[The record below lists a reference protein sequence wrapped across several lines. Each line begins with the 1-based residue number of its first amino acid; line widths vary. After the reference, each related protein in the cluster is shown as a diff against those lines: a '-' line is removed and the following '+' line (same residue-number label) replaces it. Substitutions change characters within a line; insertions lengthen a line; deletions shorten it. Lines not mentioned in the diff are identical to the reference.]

1 MNFNSTAEFANEQDQ
16 KDSLRSFRDQ
26 FHIPKHNEV
35 ESVYF
40 TGNSLGLQ
48 PKSTKKYIEE
58 ELSDWAKYGVE
69 GHFDVAQRPWF
80 HYHKF
85 SKKALA
91 HLFGAKE
98 LEVVSMNNLTGNL
111 HLMMV
116 SFFRPEG
123 KRNKIMIES
132 GAFPSD
138 YYAVES
144 QLRFHGLNPEEHQIE
159 LKPRAGEYTLRTE
172 DIISSIEEHAE
183 ELALVMLPG
192 VQYYTGQYFDL
203 EAITKAAHAVG
214 AKAGFDLAHAAGNL
228 PMKLHDW
235 NLDFAVWCSYKYLNS
250 GPGGISGIFVH
261 ERHAK
266 NNKIPRFAGWWGY
279 NEEKRFQ
286 MKPVFE
292 AMPGAD
298 GWQLSNVNVL
308 TGAAHLA
315 SLEIFE
321 EAGIENLREKS
332 IRLTAYTEFL
342 LEEINREFDKELIK
356 IISPKDPM
364 QRGAQLSLIMKKNG
378 RQVFDFLT
386 KEGVISDWREPD
398 VIRIAPVPL
407 YNSYKDSFKFYSIL
421 KKYYNNG
428 N

>member
-1 MNFNSTAEFANEQDQ
+1 MNFNSSAEFAKEQDQ
-16 KDSLRSFRDQ
+16 NDPLRSFRSQ
-26 FHIPKHNEV
+26 FHIPQHKGQDT
-35 ESVYF
+35 VYF

-58 ELSDWAKYGVE
+58 ELSDWAEHGVE
-69 GHFDVAQRPWF
+69 GHFDVSKRPWF

-91 HLFGAKE
+91 NLFGAKE

-159 LKPRAGEYTLRTE
+159 LKPRSGEYTLRTE
-172 DIISSIEEHAE
+172 DIIASIEKHAD
-183 ELALVMLPG
+183 ELALVMFPG

-203 EAITKAAHAVG
+203 EKITKAAHSGG

-235 NLDFAVWCSYKYLNS
+235 NVDFAVWCSYKYLNS

-261 ERHAK
+261 EKHAE
-266 NNKIPRFAGWWGY
+266 NKDLPRFAGWWGY

-286 MKPVFE
+286 MKPGFDP
-292 AMPGAD
+292 MTGAD

-308 TGAAHLA
+308 TSAAHLA

-321 EAGIENLREKS
+321 AAGIENLRKKS
-332 IRLTAYTEFL
+332 LHLTAYTEYL
-342 LEEINREFDKELIK
+342 LEDINSGLSEKQID
-356 IISPKDPM
+356 IITPKDPN
-364 QRGAQLSLIMKKNG
+364 QRGAQLSLIMKQNG
-378 RQVFDFLT
+378 KAIFDYLS
-386 KEGVISDWREPD
+386 KEGVIADWREPD
-398 VIRIAPVPL
+398 VIRIAPAPL
-407 YNSYKDSFKFYSIL
+407 YNSYDDSFKFYSIL
-421 KKYYNNG
+421 KKYYNIG